1 MNNYPYPRG
10 PQHFVWPTEKK
21 TLGQKIAGARTK
33 FSAMNAW
40 YCHLTPAHRALLIP
54 LIVLPLLILGS
65 VAGSVN
71 KIPKED
77 EAAIRSVFPAAN
89 YIVLYHDQGN
99 VPQPRGVDWSEARE
113 YSVKSKMDELNWG
126 RWHVV
131 VLRGRIVNV
140 EWVND

>member
-1 MNNYPYPRG
+1 MWRTVTPANR
-10 PQHFVWPTEKK
+10 FVVDVTA
-21 TLGQKIAGARTK
+21 AGAT
-33 FSAMNAW
+33 AVA
-40 YCHLTPAHRALLIP
+40 LPVVPAAAGAITSGVP
-54 LIVLPLLILGS
+54 TGS